1 MRRGQLSFVP
11 RAVLRGVFIGLM
23 TSCGSTSEVTTEHA
37 VAEPVLAAHGPHASE
52 APVHMEH
59 GIQFVDAAR
68 SIGPSIV
75 SFSAPEPRVLGS
87 GVVLDSHGHILT
99 NNHILAGAD
108 SARVRFQDGRE
119 AVASVVGSDP
129 KADLALVRVAPNAG
143 ELRPATLGDSDRL
156 EIGEWVLSVGSPPGS
171 RISVSVG
178 VVSAIGRGSVGLPDH
193 ADLIHTD
200 ANINAGNSGGPLV
213 DRKGRVVGINT
224 APAAHGGAGQS
235 DLGFAIP
242 INMAKQVAAE
252 LIAKAS
258 HRRGDVSVD

>member
-1 MRRGQLSFVP
+1 MRRGQLSF
-11 RAVLRGVFIGLM
+11 ALIGLI
-23 TSCGSTSEVTTEHA
+23 TSCGSTSEVTTEHP
-37 VAEPVLAAHGPHASE
+37 VAEPAVAAHVPHAGE

-59 GIQFVDAAR
+59 GVQFVDAAR

-99 NNHILAGAD
+99 NNHVLQGAD

-119 AVASVVGSDP
+119 AVANVVGSDP
-129 KADLALVRVAPNAG
+129 KADLALVRVHPNAG

-193 ADLIHTD
+193 ADLIQTD
-200 ANINAGNSGGPLV
+200 AAINAGNSGGPLV

-224 APAAHGGAGQS
+224 APAAHGGGAHPHHGI
-235 DLGFAIP
+235 GFAIP

-258 HRRGDVSVD
+258 HGRGDISVD

>member
-1 MRRGQLSFVP
+1 MRPGHISFV
-11 RAVLRGVFIGLM
+11 LIGWI
-23 TSCGSTSEVTTEHA
+23 TSCGSTSEVTTEHPAAEPA
-37 VAEPVLAAHGPHASE
+37 VAAHVAHASE
-52 APVHMEH
+52 TPAHMEH
-59 GIQFVDAAR
+59 GVQFVDAAR

-75 SFSAPEPRVLGS
+75 SFSAPEPRVVGS
-87 GVVLDSHGHILT
+87 GVVLDNHGHILT
-99 NNHILAGAD
+99 NNHILDGAD
-108 SARVRFQDGRE
+108 SARVRFHDGRE
-119 AVASVVGSDP
+119 EVASVVGSDP

-156 EIGEWVLSVGSPPGS
+156 QIGEWVLSVGSPPGS

-178 VVSAIGRGSVGLPDH
+178 VVSAIGRGSAGLPDH

-224 APAAHGGAGQS
+224 APAAHGGAAHGGV
-235 DLGFAIP
+235 GFAIP

-258 HRRGDVSVD
+258 HRRGDISVD